1 MCIQGGVKMTQ
12 SPHSSSL
19 RQGRYSQA
27 GFIYLVTVVTAQRR
41 PVFLDFT
48 AARQLVKIFQDQSQA
63 SRAQTLAYVVMPDHF
78 HWLMQL
84 GEIDSLS
91 SCVQRVKSAGTK
103 AMGPHLWQKGFHDR
117 AVRSEDDLRA
127 LARYVVSN
135 PVRAG
140 LTHRVGAY
148 SHWDAVW
155 V

>member
-1 MCIQGGVKMTQ
+1 MTQ

-19 RQGRYSQA
+19 RNGRYSQA
-27 GFIYLVTVVTAQRR
+27 GFIYLVTAVTAQRR
-41 PVFLDFT
+41 PVFVDFT
-48 AARQLVKIFQDQSQA
+48 AARQLVRTLQSQSLS

-84 GEIDSLS
+84 GEVDSLS
-91 SCVQRVKSAGTK
+91 SCVQRVKSACTK
-103 AMGPHLWQKGFHDR
+103 AIGPRLWQKGFHDR
-117 AVRSEDDLRA
+117 AVRSEEDLRA
-127 LARYVVSN
+127 LARYVVCN
-135 PVRAG
+135 PVKAG

>member
-1 MCIQGGVKMTQ
+1 MTQ

-19 RQGRYSQA
+19 RNGRYSQA
-27 GFIYLVTVVTAQRR
+27 GGIYLVTAVTAQRR
-41 PVFLDFT
+41 PVFVDFN
-48 AARQLVKIFQDQSQA
+48 AARQLVRILHFQSQA

-84 GEIDSLS
+84 GEVDSLS
-91 SCVQRVKSAGTK
+91 SCVQRVKSSGTK
-103 AMGPHLWQKGFHDR
+103 AMGPGLWQKGFHDR
-117 AVRSEDDLRA
+117 AVRSEEDLRA

-148 SHWDAVW
+148 PHWDAVW
-155 V
+155 L